1 MDEARS
7 ADGMDADVDARD
19 QGVSLIE
26 ILVAVVLIGTAVL
39 AVIGAVL
46 ISITGSKLERDHA
59 RAHQW
64 LQSAVG
70 VLQESPRLDCVTR
83 TEEQIRLEYQTII
96 RSNPIIN
103 PPGWADSQLDVVPPV
118 KVWNGDA
125 YIDPRT
131 TAPTP
136 NLCFDGQGFRLQL
149 ITIQVQ
155 SPDGDI
161 IETVEVVKDG

>member
-1 MDEARS
+1 MDEER
-7 ADGMDADVDARD
+7 GTDVVDDVAPACD
-19 QGVSLIE
+19 SGVSLIE

-64 LQSAVG
+64 LQSAIG
-70 VLQESPRLDCVTR
+70 VLQESPKLSCETL
-83 TEEQIRLEYQTII
+83 TEEQIRLQYQTII

-103 PPGWADSQLDVVPPV
+103 PPGWADSQLDVVRPV
-118 KVWNGDA
+118 KVWDGDA
-125 YIDPRT
+125 YVDPYSS
-131 TAPTP
+131 AQP
-136 NLCFDGQGFRLQL
+136 CYDAEGFRLQL

>member
-1 MDEARS
+1 MDEERGT
-7 ADGMDADVDARD
+7 DVMDDAAPARD
-19 QGVSLIE
+19 SGVSLIE

-46 ISITGSKLERDHA
+46 VSITGSKLERDHA

-70 VLQESPRLDCVTR
+70 VLQESPRLSCETM
-83 TEEQIRLEYQTII
+83 TEEQIRLAYQTVI

-103 PPGWADSQLDVVPPV
+103 PPGWGDSQLDVVAPV
-118 KVWNGDA
+118 KVWNGDN

-136 NLCFDGQGFRLQL
+136 NLCFDAQGFRLQL